1 MAYQTGDTIL
11 DDHYNG
17 FANTSGANLN
27 KIWGVGDAGHG
38 WGQGNAISTVSAGGT
53 VQATQWNTL
62 LDRAKVIADHE
73 GGTMSTDSGSL
84 AAGDVIVA
92 IDTLTSEITTLN
104 NNRYN
109 AAASKLTA
117 ATNPNSV
124 NRTFTGSW
132 RTSTIQEVTVTFAS
146 SDAARYFFNAG
157 GRITHSWSLSGN
169 TANDKSA
176 EWVDLFGTLA
186 GTFFLAGV
194 TDGLGGSG
202 TQAVELN
209 DGYWN
214 DDLTNGGNYVVVQK
228 QNADASAYT
237 ANFCQWEVKLSG
249 TAGDNNGKGEVVHI
263 KATASDAAVDSSDE
277 GAAADPDDSS
287 PDEEED
293 SQTLLD
299 TVDGNLVSAWGYNKP
314 NLNSLEQDA
323 IGTITFAEA
332 AQSQA

>member
-146 SDAARYFFNAG
+146 SDAARLFFQC
-157 GRITHSWSLSGN
+157 RR
-169 TANDKSA
+169 
-176 EWVDLFGTLA
+176 
-186 GTFFLAGV
+186 
-194 TDGLGGSG
+194 
-202 TQAVELN
+202 
-209 DGYWN
+209 
-214 DDLTNGGNYVVVQK
+214 
-228 QNADASAYT
+228 
-237 ANFCQWEVKLSG
+237 
-249 TAGDNNGKGEVVHI
+249 
-263 KATASDAAVDSSDE
+263 
-277 GAAADPDDSS
+277 
-287 PDEEED
+287 
-293 SQTLLD
+293 
-299 TVDGNLVSAWGYNKP
+299 
-314 NLNSLEQDA
+314 
-323 IGTITFAEA
+323 
-332 AQSQA
+332 